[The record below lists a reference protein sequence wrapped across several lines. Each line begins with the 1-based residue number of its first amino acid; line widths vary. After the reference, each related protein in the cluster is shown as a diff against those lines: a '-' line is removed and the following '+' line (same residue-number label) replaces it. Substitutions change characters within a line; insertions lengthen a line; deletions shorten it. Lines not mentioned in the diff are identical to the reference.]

1 MDVSKV
7 TAALKTAQDEL
18 NAVVD
23 GEFKERRLKGLRPL
37 TLAQNAIALA
47 EKHVATANE
56 RTAPKA
62 DTTAP
67 AGGEKAAAAKPAAA
81 KPAKAAG
88 K

>member
-18 NAVVD
+18 NQVVD

-37 TLAQNAIALA
+37 TLAQNAITLA
-47 EKHVATANE
+47 EKHIATASE

-62 DTTAP
+62 DTAAAGAA
-67 AGGEKAAAAKPAAA
+67 AGGEKAAGAK
-81 KPAKAAG
+81 KAAG